1 MAVYPFWE
9 DFIVDGSASVRT
21 ATTGTAPN
29 RKFIVEWRNIVFYR
43 DPNARISFEVIF
55 DETSG
60 VINFAYS
67 GIDNV
72 AEEQGSLGYGGY

>member
-1 MAVYPFWE
+1 MAIRAIPSTGGEAAANLAVYPFWE

-43 DPNARISFEVIF
+43 DPTCADLVRGDF
-55 DETSG
+55 
-60 VINFAYS
+60 
-67 GIDNV
+67 
-72 AEEQGSLGYGGY
+72 